1 MTNTNKLNAKIME
14 SGLTQAKVAKMLG
27 ISCQSLSYKI
37 NNGVDF
43 KATEINHLCKILN
56 ISNKDDY
63 FFWRNSHNS
72 YLRF

>member
-1 MTNTNKLNAKIME
+1 MTDTNKLKAKIVE

-37 NNGVDF
+37 NNKVDF
-43 KATEINHLCKILN
+43 KATEINCLCRILD

-63 FFWRNSHNS
+63 FFVA
-72 YLRF
+72 